1 MSTEPA
7 RKRFT
12 EFTERTTPIPDV
24 ELDEFSATL
33 PPATI
38 DDMIGEGLAVACTSI
53 WSASRP
59 ACDR

>member
-1 MSTEPA
+1 MSAEPA

-12 EFTERTTPIPDV
+12 EFTPIPDV
-24 ELDEFSATL
+24 ELDEFWATL
-33 PPATI
+33 PATI